1 MPPYTDWVAARSRL
15 TPYRRQMISTPRQ
28 QLVASIE
35 STERELAVLKS
46 QSQPDQHSI
55 EGEEKELGILKAKLD
70 ATIQ

>member
-1 MPPYTDWVAARSRL
+1 
-15 TPYRRQMISTPRQ
+15 MISTPRQ

-35 STERELAVLKS
+35 NTERELAVLKA
-46 QSQPDQHSI
+46 QSQPNQNSI